1 MAAGSAS
8 SHPSSKTYRTSDVIV
23 RIVRSRPARIFIAVL
38 LAAVI
43 LSPAAVVA
51 AVVWNVQ
58 DVSAPAQAQ
67 PVDTQPVRMLPPPDV
82 APGSLPAVPN
92 NVYANDMGTVVPCP
106 LCNLP
111 QRVYVPNSGAGTVDV
126 IDPLTFKVIDHYRVG
141 QIPHHITPSWDLSEL
156 YVEDEGSSNLTVL
169 DIHTGKPVRNISIPF
184 PYNLYFTPD
193 GTKAID
199 VVERLMRIE
208 FRDPHTWKLLRS
220 VPIPWAGADHM
231 DFSADGSYLLI
242 STEYS
247 GVVAKVDT
255 VNMRLVGFINVGGLP
270 IDVKVS
276 PDGSVFYVT
285 NQGTDGVSVIDPV
298 AMKVIG
304 FIPTGRGA
312 HGLQVSRD
320 TRYLYVSNRLEGS
333 ISVID
338 FATRSV
344 VSKWHVP
351 GGGSPDMLQLNPA
364 GTELW
369 ASGRYNATVYVFSTV
384 TGQLIA
390 RIPVG
395 SQDHGLTYFPNVGL
409 HSIGHNGVYR

>member
-1 MAAGSAS
+1 
-8 SHPSSKTYRTSDVIV
+8 
-23 RIVRSRPARIFIAVL
+23 VRSRPVRILFAAVFVG
-38 LAAVI
+38 VI

-51 AVVWNVQ
+51 AVVWN
-58 DVSAPAQAQ
+58 APEAA
-67 PVDTQPVRMLPPPDV
+67 PPTASTLVDSQPVRMLPPPDV
-82 APGSLPAVPN
+82 APGSLPLGPN
-92 NVYANDMGTVVPCP
+92 NVYANDMATTVPCP
-106 LCNLP
+106 LCHLP
-111 QRVYVPNSGAGTVDV
+111 PRVYVPNSMANTVDV

-141 QIPHHITPSWDLSEL
+141 QIPHHITPSWDLSKL
-156 YVEDEGSSNLTVL
+156 YLENEGSSMLTVL
-169 DIHTGKPVRNISIPF
+169 DIHTGKPVSSISIPF

-231 DFSADGSYLLI
+231 DFSADGSYLMI

-255 VNMRLVGFINVGGLP
+255 INMKLVGYVNVGGLP

-285 NQGTDGVSVIDPV
+285 NQGTDGVSVIDPN
-298 AMKVIG
+298 AMKVIQ

-320 TRYLYVSNRLEGS
+320 TRFLYVSNRLEGS

-338 FATRSV
+338 FATRRV
-344 VSKWHVP
+344 VAKWRIP
-351 GGGSPDMLQLNPA
+351 GGGSPDMLQLNPS

-369 ASGRYNATVYVFSTV
+369 ASGRYNSTVYVFSTI
-384 TGQLIA
+384 TGQVIA

>member
-1 MAAGSAS
+1 M
-8 SHPSSKTYRTSDVIV
+8 
-23 RIVRSRPARIFIAVL
+23 RSRPVRIGFAAIFV
-38 LAAVI
+38 AVI
-43 LSPAAVVA
+43 LGPAAVVA
-51 AVVWNVQ
+51 AVVWTAPPL
-58 DVSAPAQAQ
+58 SAPVPATSQVA
-67 PVDTQPVRMLPPPDV
+67 DDQPVRMLPPPDV
-82 APGSLPAVPN
+82 ATGPLPSGPN
-92 NVYANDMGTVVPCP
+92 NVYANDMATVVPCP
-106 LCNLP
+106 LCTLP
-111 QRVYVPNSGAGTVDV
+111 QRVYVPNSMANTVDV

-141 QIPHHITPSWDLSEL
+141 QIPHHITPSWDLSQL
-156 YVEDEGSSNLTVL
+156 YVENEGSSSLSVL
-169 DIHTGKPVRNISIPF
+169 DIHTGKPVRTISIPF

-220 VPIPWAGADHM
+220 VAIPWPGADHM
-231 DFSADGSYLLI
+231 DFSADGSYLMI

-255 VNMRLVGFINVGGLP
+255 VNMKLAGYVNVGGLP

-285 NQGTDGVSVIDPV
+285 NQGTDGVSVIDPN
-298 AMKVIG
+298 AMKVLQ

-320 TRYLYVSNRLEGS
+320 ARYLYVSNRLEGS

-338 FATRSV
+338 FATHQV
-344 VSKWHVP
+344 VSKWHIP
-351 GGGSPDMLQLNPA
+351 GGGSPDMLQLNPN

>member
-1 MAAGSAS
+1 M
-8 SHPSSKTYRTSDVIV
+8 
-23 RIVRSRPARIFIAVL
+23 RSRPVRIALTSIFV
-38 LAAVI
+38 AVI

-51 AVVWNVQ
+51 AVVWNAPPQ
-58 DVSAPAQAQ
+58 VSAPATPQL
-67 PVDTQPVRMLPPPDV
+67 VDSGPVRMLPPPDV
-82 APGSLPAVPN
+82 APGSLPLGPN
-92 NVYANDMGTVVPCP
+92 NVYANDMTTTVPCP

-111 QRVYVPNSGAGTVDV
+111 PRVYVPNSMANTVDV

-141 QIPHHITPSWDLSEL
+141 QIPHHITPSWDLSQL
-156 YVEDEGSSNLTVL
+156 YVENEGSSMLTVL
-169 DIHTGKPVRNISIPF
+169 DIHTGKPVRNINIPY

-193 GTKAID
+193 GTKAVD

-208 FRDPHTWKLLRS
+208 FRDPHTWQLLRS
-220 VPIPWAGADHM
+220 VPIPWAGADHL
-231 DFSADGSYLLI
+231 DFSADGSFLMI

-247 GVVAKVDT
+247 GVVARVDT
-255 VNMRLVGFINVGGLP
+255 VNMRLVGYVNVGGYP

-276 PDGSVFYVT
+276 PDGSLFYVT
-285 NQGTDGVSVIDPV
+285 NQLTNGVSVIDPNT
-298 AMKVIG
+298 MKVIQ

-320 TRYLYVSNRLEGS
+320 ARFLYVSNRLEGS

-338 FATRSV
+338 FASRQV
-344 VSKWHVP
+344 VAKWHIP

-364 GTELW
+364 GTQLW
-369 ASGRYNATVYVFSTV
+369 ASGRYNATVYVISTV

-390 RIPVG
+390 RIAVG

>member
-1 MAAGSAS
+1 M
-8 SHPSSKTYRTSDVIV
+8 
-23 RIVRSRPARIFIAVL
+23 F
-38 LAAVI
+38 AAVI

-58 DVSAPAQAQ
+58 DVPTPAQAQ
-67 PVDTQPVRMLPPPDV
+67 PVDLQPVRMLPPPDV
-82 APGSLPAVPN
+82 APGSLPLAPN
-92 NVYANDMGTVVPCP
+92 NVYANDMATVVPCP

-169 DIHTGKPVRNISIPF
+169 DIHTGKPVRNISIPY

-255 VNMRLVGFINVGGLP
+255 VNMKLVGFVNVGGLP

-338 FATRSV
+338 FATRRV
-344 VSKWHVP
+344 VSKWHIP

>member
-1 MAAGSAS
+1 MAGGSAS
-8 SHPSSKTYRTSDVIV
+8 SRPSSKTYRTSDVIV

-38 LAAVI
+38 FAAVI

-82 APGSLPAVPN
+82 APGSLPPAPN

-141 QIPHHITPSWDLSEL
+141 QIPHHITPSWDLSQL

-169 DIHTGKPVRNISIPF
+169 DIHTGKPVGNVGIPF

-208 FRDPHTWKLLRS
+208 FRDPHTWKLLKA

-231 DFSADGSYLLI
+231 DFSADGSYLMI

-255 VNMRLVGFINVGGLP
+255 VNMKLVGYVDVGGLP

-344 VSKWHVP
+344 VSKWHIP

-369 ASGRYNATVYVFSTV
+369 ASGRYNATVYVFSTL
-384 TGQLIA
+384 TGQVIA

>member
-1 MAAGSAS
+1 M
-8 SHPSSKTYRTSDVIV
+8 
-23 RIVRSRPARIFIAVL
+23 
-38 LAAVI
+38 LAI

-51 AVVWNVQ
+51 AVVWN
-58 DVSAPAQAQ
+58 APPLETVAA
-67 PVDTQPVRMLPPPDV
+67 PVDHATTDALSPIVPPDV
-82 APGSLPAVPN
+82 STGALPATAP
-92 NVYANDMGTVVPCP
+92 NVYANDMSGVVPCP
-106 LCNLP
+106 LCHLP
-111 QRVYVPNSGAGTVDV
+111 PRVYVPNSMAGTVDV
-126 IDPLTFKVIDHYRVG
+126 IDPMTFKVIDHYTVG
-141 QIPHHITPSWDLSEL
+141 QIPHHITPSWDMSQL
-156 YVEDEGSSNLTVL
+156 YVENEGSSSLTVL
-169 DIHTGKPVRNISIPF
+169 DIHTGKPSGTIHIPF

-208 FRDPHTWKLLRS
+208 FRDPHTWKLLAT
-220 VPIPWAGADHM
+220 VPIPWPGADHL

-247 GVVAKVDT
+247 GVVARVDT
-255 VNMRLVGFINVGGLP
+255 VRMRLAGYINVGGLP

-276 PDGSVFYVT
+276 PDGKLFYVT
-285 NQGTDGVSVIDPV
+285 NQGSDGVSVIDPNL
-298 AMKVIG
+298 MKVVG

-320 TRYLYVSNRLEGS
+320 ARQLYVSNRLEGS

-338 FATRSV
+338 FATRRV
-344 VSKWHVP
+344 IAKWHMP
-351 GGGSPDMLQLNPA
+351 GGGSPDMLQLNPE
-364 GTELW
+364 GTQLW

-395 SQDHGLTYFPNVGL
+395 SEDHGLTYFPNVGL

>member
-1 MAAGSAS
+1 
-8 SHPSSKTYRTSDVIV
+8 
-23 RIVRSRPARIFIAVL
+23 VRSRPVRIFFAVVFV
-38 LAAVI
+38 AVI

-51 AVVWNVQ
+51 AVVWNAPE
-58 DVSAPAQAQ
+58 VSPPTAPQL
-67 PVDTQPVRMLPPPDV
+67 VDDQPVRMLPPPDV
-82 APGSLPAVPN
+82 APGSLPLGPN
-92 NVYANDMGTVVPCP
+92 NVYANDMATVVPCP
-106 LCNLP
+106 LCQLP
-111 QRVYVPNSGAGTVDV
+111 PRVYVPDSMANTVDV

-156 YVEDEGSSNLTVL
+156 YVENEGSSMLTVI

-231 DFSADGSYLLI
+231 DFSADGSYLMI

-255 VNMRLVGFINVGGLP
+255 VNMKLVGYVNVGGLP
-270 IDVKVS
+270 IDVKLS

-285 NQGTDGVSVIDPV
+285 NQGTDGVSVIDPI
-298 AMKVIG
+298 AMKVIQ

-320 TRYLYVSNRLEGS
+320 ARLLYVSNRLEGS

-338 FATRSV
+338 FATRRV
-344 VSKWHVP
+344 VAKWHVP

-369 ASGRYNATVYVFSTV
+369 ASGRYNSTVYVFSTV
-384 TGQLIA
+384 SGQLIA

>member
-1 MAAGSAS
+1 
-8 SHPSSKTYRTSDVIV
+8 
-23 RIVRSRPARIFIAVL
+23 
-38 LAAVI
+38 
-43 LSPAAVVA
+43 
-51 AVVWNVQ
+51 
-58 DVSAPAQAQ
+58 
-67 PVDTQPVRMLPPPDV
+67 
-82 APGSLPAVPN
+82 
-92 NVYANDMGTVVPCP
+92 VYANDMATVVPCP

-169 DIHTGKPVRNISIPF
+169 DIHTGKPVRNISIPY

-255 VNMRLVGFINVGGLP
+255 VNMKLVGFVNVGGLP

-338 FATRSV
+338 FATRRV
-344 VSKWHVP
+344 VSKWHIP

>member
-1 MAAGSAS
+1 
-8 SHPSSKTYRTSDVIV
+8 
-23 RIVRSRPARIFIAVL
+23 VRSRPARIFFAVIFVT
-38 LAAVI
+38 VI

-51 AVVWNVQ
+51 AVVWNAPQ
-58 DVSAPAQAQ
+58 VSAPTAL
-67 PVDTQPVRMLPPPDV
+67 PLVDTQPVRLLPPPDV
-82 APGSLPAVPN
+82 APGSLPLGPN
-92 NVYANDMGTVVPCP
+92 NVYANDMSTVVPCP
-106 LCNLP
+106 LCHLP
-111 QRVYVPNSGAGTVDV
+111 PRVYVPNSLANTVDV

-141 QIPHHITPSWDLSEL
+141 DIPHHITPSWDLSEL
-156 YVEDEGSSNLTVL
+156 YVENEGSSNLTVI

-231 DFSADGSYLLI
+231 DFSADGSYLMI

-255 VNMRLVGFINVGGLP
+255 VNMKLVGYVNVGGLP

-276 PDGSVFYVT
+276 PDGQVFYVT
-285 NQGTDGVSVIDPV
+285 NQGTDGVSIVDPNAMRVIQ
-298 AMKVIG
+298 

-320 TRYLYVSNRLEGS
+320 ARYLYVSNRLEGS

-338 FATRSV
+338 FATRRV
-344 VSKWHVP
+344 VAKWHIP

-369 ASGRYNATVYVFSTV
+369 ASGRYNGQVYVFSTV

-390 RIPVG
+390 RIAVG

>member
-1 MAAGSAS
+1 M
-8 SHPSSKTYRTSDVIV
+8 
-23 RIVRSRPARIFIAVL
+23 
-38 LAAVI
+38 I
-43 LSPAAVVA
+43 LSPAAVVG
-51 AVVWNVQ
+51 AVVWTTSPQTATDNLPQV
-58 DVSAPAQAQ
+58 
-67 PVDTQPVRMLPPPDV
+67 VDSGPVRMLPPPDL
-82 APGSLPAVPN
+82 APGSLPVGPA
-92 NVYANDMGTVVPCP
+92 NVYANDMPTVVPCP

-111 QRVYVPNSGAGTVDV
+111 PRVYVPNSLAGTVDV

-141 QIPHHITPSWDLSEL
+141 SIPHHITPSWDLSEL
-156 YVEDEGSSNLTVL
+156 YVEDEASSLLTVL
-169 DIHTGKPVRNISIPF
+169 DIHTGKPKRTISIPF

-199 VVERLMRIE
+199 VVERLQRIE

-220 VPIPWAGADHM
+220 VAIPWPGADHM

-255 VNMRLVGFINVGGLP
+255 INMKLVGYVNVGGLP

-285 NQGTDGVSVIDPV
+285 NQGSDGVSVIDPI

-333 ISVID
+333 FSVID
-338 FATRSV
+338 FATRRV
-344 VSKWHVP
+344 VSKWHIP
-351 GGGSPDMLQLNPA
+351 GGGSPDMLQLSPD
-364 GTELW
+364 GTQLW
-369 ASGRYNATVYVFSTV
+369 ASGRYNATVYVMSTV
-384 TGQLIA
+384 TGQLLA
-390 RIPVG
+390 RIRVG
-395 SQDHGLTYFPNVGL
+395 SEDHGLTYFPNVGL